1 MPFQPPYFAWIG
13 RIAMAKDKPFFLAPF
28 FETVDAPISEDARAL
43 HAYWRGLADPPDLP
57 WRRQITM
64 EDLGALGCLD
74 SVFILEPTTDRRDWR
89 YRLLGTRI
97 VQMYGSE
104 VTNVPL
110 REHMT
115 PEEADLAISLSNH
128 VRETLRPIFLKARF
142 VSGDHQVPIETMSLP
157 ILGRDVNDVWL
168 FGGTF
173 FTPR

>member
-1 MPFQPPYFAWIG
+1 MS
-13 RIAMAKDKPFFLAPF
+13 KDEPFFLAPY
-28 FETVDAPISEDARAL
+28 FEKIEAPNSADARAL
-43 HAYWRGLADPPDLP
+43 YAYWRGLADPPALP
-57 WRRQITM
+57 QRRQITM
-64 EDLGALGCLD
+64 EDLSALGCLD
-74 SVFILEPTTDRRDWR
+74 SVFILEPTQDGSDWR

-104 VTNVPL
+104 VTSIPL

-115 PEEADLAISLSNH
+115 PEEADLAIALSNH
-128 VRETLRPIFLKARF
+128 VRDTLTPIFLKARF

-157 ILGRDVNDVWL
+157 ILGRDEHDVWL

>member
-1 MPFQPPYFAWIG
+1 MS
-13 RIAMAKDKPFFLAPF
+13 KDEPFFLDPF
-28 FETVDAPISEDARAL
+28 FEPIDAPISSEARAL
-43 HAYWRGLADPPDLP
+43 HDYWRGLATPPDLP
-57 WRRQITM
+57 RRSQITM
-64 EDLGALGCLD
+64 EDLGALGVLD
-74 SVFILEPTTDRRDWR
+74 SIFILEQTADRTDWR

-115 PEEADLAISLSNH
+115 PEEADLAIRLSNR
-128 VRETLRPIFLKARF
+128 VRDTRTPIFLRARF
-142 VSGDHQVPIETMSLP
+142 VSGEHQVPVETMSLP
-157 ILGRDVNDVWL
+157 ILGSDADDVWL